1 MEFFFLIF
9 GFSAIMGLSGMYFE
23 HKKAQMKLQEKLS
36 DMQEGQIQ
44 QEFAAIKQRLIVLE
58 RIVTDKGYQV
68 ADEISSLNR

>member
-1 MEFFFLIF
+1 LIF
-9 GFSAIMGLSGMYFE
+9 GFFAIMGLAGMYFE

-36 DMQEGQIQ
+36 DMQGGQIQ

-58 RIVTDKGYQV
+58 RIVTDKGYHV